1 MAEGH
6 GHPLV
11 LIMFVGDKL
20 GWPIFYGSYDIALWR
35 GIGKKSWEKMH
46 LDFMEWKMGMCVLK
60 KGNTL
65 YVFFCVYSL
74 LQVVTSNFILI

>member
-1 MAEGH
+1 
-6 GHPLV
+6 
-11 LIMFVGDKL
+11 
-20 GWPIFYGSYDIALWR
+20 
-35 GIGKKSWEKMH
+35 MH